1 MRRNLPL
8 TLAALAATA
17 ALIPAAAQADGV
29 KRTASGAAPADITG
43 AVNAFRADLGGANNA
58 GGPAAASGRREI
70 NWDGVPDS
78 NADPNPFPAGTFL
91 GRGLLLDTP
100 GTGFKVSANAANPTA
115 TPVRF
120 DNPEFQVFSA
130 QKLFAPTGSNLYD
143 SHFFVPATSTPATTN
158 GFGVVFTDVDVTGSA
173 KIEYFD
179 PSGALLDTVV
189 APASPN
195 GGLSFA
201 GESFDAG
208 ERIGRVRVMSGTTAT
223 LTSDPAG
230 QDAVAQDD
238 FIYGEPLPGLVAFRA
253 GEARVDEDA
262 GTAALT
268 VTRQGAN
275 AGTATVAYTTADG
288 SAKAGQDYAAKSGT
302 VTFGPGETT
311 QQIQIAISADN
322 ANEPDESFSVALSN
336 ASGAAL
342 AAPRTETVTIQDR
355 TPAKKGKL
363 KVRVFRLLSPGLR
376 FAIASDG
383 DGSYRYKLTLTTAQA
398 KKLDLKKRTLA
409 SSGNRTL
416 HSGANT
422 LTVALSGKL
431 KAKLHKAQIKPKLT
445 IAIGDGTSVRQRVAL

>member
-8 TLAALAATA
+8 SLAALAAAA

-29 KRTASGAAPADITG
+29 KRTAAGAAPADITA
-43 AVNAFRADLGGANNA
+43 AVNTFRADLGGVNNV
-58 GGPAAASGRREI
+58 GGPPAASGRREI

-78 NADPNPFPAGTFL
+78 AADPNPFPGGFFL
-91 GRGLLLDTP
+91 ARGLQYDTP
-100 GTGFKVSANAANPTA
+100 GTGFQVSAKATNPTA

-120 DNPEFQVFSA
+120 NNPEFQAFS
-130 QKLFAPTGSNLYD
+130 QERLFAPIGSNTYD
-143 SHFFVPATSTPATTN
+143 SHFFVPGTGTPATTS

-179 PSGALLDTVV
+179 SAGALLDTAV

-201 GESFDAG
+201 GESFNAG
-208 ERIGRVRVMSGTTAT
+208 ERVARVRVTSGTTTT

-238 FIYGEPLPGLVAFRA
+238 FVYGEPLAGLVAFQV

-275 AGTATVAYTTADG
+275 GGVATVAYATADG
-288 SAKAGQDYAAKSGT
+288 TAKAGQDYAEKTGT
-302 VTFGPGETT
+302 VTFGPGETSK
-311 QQIQIAISADN
+311 QIKIAISADN
-322 ANEPDESFSVALSN
+322 ANEQDETFTVALSN

-363 KVRVFRLLSPGLR
+363 KVRLFRVLSPGLR
-376 FAIASDG
+376 FAIASDA
-383 DGSYRYKLTLTTAQA
+383 DGSYRFKLTLSAAQA
-398 KKLDLKKRTLA
+398 KKLGLKKRTLA
-409 SSGNRTL
+409 ISGRRTL

-422 LTVALSGKL
+422 LSLALGDKL
-431 KAKLHKAQIKPKLT
+431 KARLHKAKIKPTLT
-445 IAIGDGTSVRQRVAL
+445 IALGDGTNVRQRVAL